1 VADSHSIH
9 LVRSPQVPSKPQL
22 LDPADIAGQVLA
34 VVREC
39 SQALADFEQYQDC
52 LIRDMSSQLSQLE
65 LAALRAMARKARR
78 S

>member
-1 VADSHSIH
+1 MADSHSIH
-9 LVRSPQVPSKPQL
+9 LVRSPQVPQKPQSL
-22 LDPADIAGQVLA
+22 EPADIASQVLA

-52 LIRDMSSQLSQLE
+52 LIRDMSSHLSQLE
-65 LAALRAMARKARR
+65 LAALRTMTRKARR